1 MTYIKLIFCLIVA
14 AGALQTSQAQT
25 LGIYQNGTV
34 VRMRMGD
41 CLPFHRG
48 FMANFGAQQV
58 PMPEDACPEY
68 TLLSDKVVYVIVGG
82 SSNEFIPLADVIA
95 FRIHKSEIAVR
106 LNDAKHESKFAIK
119 EMILRS
125 EWEQVRK
132 HIMEQLESPRT
143 ADLVPT
149 RNHN

>member
-1 MTYIKLIFCLIVA
+1 MKLILCLITA
-14 AGALQTSQAQT
+14 ACSLQTSQAQT

-41 CLPFHRG
+41 CLPSRRG

-68 TLLSDKVVYVIVGG
+68 TLLSDKVVYVIVGS
-82 SSNEFIPLADVIA
+82 SSNQFIPLADLIE
-95 FRIHKSEIAVR
+95 FRIHKSEIAIR
-106 LNDAKHESKFAIK
+106 LDDAKHESKFAIK

-132 HIMEQLESPRT
+132 HIMEQLDSPRT
-143 ADLVPT
+143 ADLMPT

>member
-1 MTYIKLIFCLIVA
+1 MKTALCLILA
-14 AGALQTSQAQT
+14 ACSLQISQAQT

-41 CLPFHRG
+41 CLPSHRG

-58 PMPEDACPEY
+58 PMPEESCPEY
-68 TLLSDKVVYVIVGG
+68 TLLADKVVYVIVGN
-82 SSNEFIPLADVIA
+82 SSNQFIPLADIID

-106 LNDAKHESKFAIK
+106 LDDAKHESKFAIK
-119 EMILRS
+119 EMVLRS

-132 HIMEQLESPRT
+132 HIMEQLDSTRT

-149 RNHN
+149 RSHN